1 MQGPSKN
8 DTKNLQPK
16 KAGNDLPMLHKDLVK
31 RMARAG
37 YEKMTRWSQPVPAV
51 SK

>member
-1 MQGPSKN
+1 MQGPLEN
-8 DTKNLQPK
+8 DTKKVQAK
-16 KAGNDLPMLHKDLVK
+16 KAGTDTPMLHKDLVK
-31 RMARAG
+31 RLARAG